1 MIEIIKTLASGSS
14 GNCYIIETSEESLIL
29 ECGINI
35 KSIMEGLNFDLS
47 KVKGCLISHSHS
59 DHSKSVK
66 KILDK
71 SIDVFTGEE
80 TIKELNIESHRLH
93 PVYPKLSFKVGGFTI
108 LPFDVQHD
116 VQCLGYLIYHK
127 ETGKILFA
135 TDTYYL
141 KYKFDGCSYIMI
153 EANYDECVLDKL
165 PIYRKRVLKSHMSV
179 QTCIETLKTW
189 NLSKCKKILLIH
201 LSHDNGDPVKFQKEV
216 QAYTSIETI
225 IAEKGVVI

>member
-1 MIEIIKTLASGSS
+1 MIRVLATGSS
-14 GNCYIIETSEESLIL
+14 GNCYIVETSDESLIL

-71 SIDVFTGEE
+71 SIDVFTGEK

-93 PVYPKLSFKVGGFTI
+93 PVYPKLAFKVGGFTI

-141 KYKFDGCSYIMI
+141 KYKFDGCNYVMI
-153 EANYDECVLDKL
+153 ECNYDEDILHQL
-165 PIYRKRVLKSHMSV
+165 PPWRARIIKSHMSV

-216 QAYTSIETI
+216 QGYTGIETI
-225 IAEKGVVI
+225 IAEKGVEIL

>member
-1 MIEIIKTLASGSS
+1 MIRVLATGSS
-14 GNCYIIETSEESLIL
+14 GNCYIVETSDESLIL

-71 SIDVFTGEE
+71 SIDVFTGEK

-93 PVYPKLSFKVGGFTI
+93 PVYPKLAFKVGGFTI
-108 LPFDVQHD
+108 LPFDVNHD
-116 VQCLGYLIYHK
+116 VQCMGYLIYHK
-127 ETGKILFA
+127 ETQKILFA
-135 TDTYYL
+135 TDTYYS

-165 PIYRKRVLKSHMSV
+165 PIYRKRVLKSHMSM

-189 NLSKCKKILLIH
+189 NLSKCKNILLIH
-201 LSHDNGDPVKFQKEV
+201 LSNDNGDPVKFQKEV
-216 QAYTSIETI
+216 QGYTGIETI
-225 IAEKGVVI
+225 IAEKGVEIL

>member
-1 MIEIIKTLASGSS
+1 MIRVLATGSS
-14 GNCYIIETSEESLIL
+14 GNCYIVETSDESLIL

-71 SIDVFTGEE
+71 SIDVFTGEK

-93 PVYPKLSFKVGGFTI
+93 PVYPKLAFKVGGFTI

-141 KYKFDGCSYIMI
+141 KYKFDGCNYVMI
-153 EANYDECVLDKL
+153 ECNYDEDILHQL
-165 PIYRKRVLKSHMSV
+165 PPWRARIIKSHMSV

-201 LSHDNGDPVKFQKEV
+201 LSHDNGDPVQFQKEILEH
-216 QAYTSIETI
+216 TGIETT
-225 IAEKGVVI
+225 IAKKGVVI